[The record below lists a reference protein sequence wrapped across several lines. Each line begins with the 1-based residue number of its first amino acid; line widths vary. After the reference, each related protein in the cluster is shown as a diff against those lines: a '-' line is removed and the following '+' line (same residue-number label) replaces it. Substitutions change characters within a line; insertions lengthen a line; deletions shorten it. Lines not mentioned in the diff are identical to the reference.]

1 MQELKEDRE
10 TPQRRVF
17 ISYFHRKFQP
27 KTIKLEITGIENL
40 YIEMNEGKSPVVLKR
55 CE

>member
-1 MQELKEDRE
+1 VMQELKEDRE

-27 KTIKLEITGIENL
+27 K
-40 YIEMNEGKSPVVLKR
+40 KR
-55 CE
+55 SVGV